1 MDPGQKLDYLDTC
14 QFSSLPINF
23 ETHPVSAASTGDEPI
38 RIRRLLR
45 SAVSAD

>member
-1 MDPGQKLDYLDTC
+1 MDSGQKLDYLDSC
-14 QFSSLPINF
+14 QFASLPTIF

-45 SAVSAD
+45 SAISAE